1 MRLTINNIAFV
12 KELTC
17 DGLTYE
23 WFVSMKSGR
32 ASDSILYVNYEN
44 NKTVVKEFA
53 KDRLPVSV
61 QKFIDKHER
70 KEFSAN
76 TWKDQ
81 EYIHYIYK

>member
-44 NKTVVKEFA
+44 NKTVVKEFE
-53 KDRLPVSV
+53 KDRLPASV
-61 QKFIDKHER
+61 RKFIDRHTKREFSKDTYQN
-70 KEFSAN
+70 KEF
-76 TWKDQ
+76 
-81 EYIHYIYK
+81 IHYIYE

>member
-1 MRLTINNIAFV
+1 MRLAEKNISFV

-17 DGLTYE
+17 DGLTYSF
-23 WFVSMKSGR
+23 FVSMKSGR
-32 ASDSILYVNYEN
+32 VSDSISYINYEN
-44 NKTVVKEFA
+44 GKTVVKEFA

-70 KEFSAN
+70 KEFSAD